1 MNGRPE
7 PGLTPDEALRRADA
21 WWRAAASSTG
31 AYRAEAERAA
41 QYWAAQHRALA
52 AQVATRPVPVRQ
64 PSGPPHV
71 PSYGTPAP
79 PPYGTP
85 APPPYGNPAPLYGSP
100 DPSGARWPGHGEVA
114 PSVQARR
121 RRLRRARGPMS
132 VLVVLLA
139 VVGYVLND
147 SGTPGPWE
155 PRPGGSDGLPTEQE
169 GSVPPPTVWE
179 DPTPDAAPSE
189 SGTEARWRAGDYAQ
203 ELPDPVPGGTSS
215 VPAFLPDHP
224 DPTEWVT
231 ALNPANEGVEVV
243 FTDDPTYNCGMVHV
257 EEHDAWA
264 NGVAG
269 CFHPSY
275 PWTLFVWWAEGAD
288 PATKE
293 FLLAHELSH
302 MIQWWHDFDVV
313 QSAVDS
319 GFAEDE
325 EWQRAVETDASCR
338 VLSWGGYSRDAADR
352 SSSPCDTDE
361 WSEGWLAE
369 RAADRGVVLR
379 DY

>member
-1 MNGRPE
+1 VSWPPD
-7 PGLTPDEALRRADA
+7 PGLTAEEALRRAHA
-21 WWRAAASSTG
+21 WWHAASSSTG
-31 AYRAEAERAA
+31 THRAEAERAA
-41 QYWAAQHRALA
+41 AYWAARHRALV
-52 AQVATRPVPVRQ
+52 AQVPAQPAHGTPVP
-64 PSGPPHV
+64 
-71 PSYGTPAP
+71 
-79 PPYGTP
+79 
-85 APPPYGNPAPLYGSP
+85 
-100 DPSGARWPGHGEVA
+100 
-114 PSVQARR
+114 PSVEPRR
-121 RRLRRARGPMS
+121 HRRRARGPLS
-132 VLVVLLA
+132 VLLVVLVA
-139 VVGYVLND
+139 AGYVLHD
-147 SGTPGPWE
+147 AGVPGPGVW
-155 PRPGGSDGLPTEQE
+155 RPGGPAGLPTEQE

-179 DPTPDAAPSE
+179 DPSPDAAPSA

-203 ELPDPVPGGTSS
+203 QLPDPVPGGTSS
-215 VPAFLPDHP
+215 VPAFLTAHP
-224 DPTEWVT
+224 DPTAWVL
-231 ALNPANEGVEVV
+231 ALNPANEGVDVV
-243 FTDDPTYNCGMVHV
+243 FTDDPAYNCGMVHV
-257 EEHDAWA
+257 EEHSAYED
-264 NGVAG
+264 GVAG

-275 PWTLFVWWAEGAD
+275 PRTLFVWWADGAD

-319 GFAEDE
+319 GFADDD

-369 RAADRGVVLR
+369 RAVERGVVLR